1 MMPLPPADADNTVAV
16 RSPASVDDIAGIAAE
31 LVACGSLEMGA
42 DAPENAR
49 RIASLLPAGTPVYV
63 NHLPRRALAHTLPAL
78 IALSEAGLEPVP
90 HVAAR
95 RIVAR
100 AEVETFLKQ
109 AVRLA
114 NVRKVLL
121 IGGDVPEPLGP
132 YAEGAALM
140 RDGLLSVCGVQ
151 QVGLPGYPE
160 GHPRIASAT
169 LAAALAEKLAL
180 AGAQGLG
187 AYVVTQFSFAPNR
200 IVEYCADLAR
210 RAADVPVY
218 VGVPGPTS
226 PRTLLRYAQRCGVGA
241 SLRALQA
248 QGMGA
253 VRLFTSVDPSD
264 QLTALAR
271 HMRAGSVGHVVGVH
285 LYSFGGV
292 ATTAH
297 WINARITAA
306 RA

>member
-1 MMPLPPADADNTVAV
+1 MLPIPADEVPSPRAVADSQDVA
-16 RSPASVDDIAGIAAE
+16 AMAAE

-42 DAPENAR
+42 DAPEDAQ
-49 RIASLLPAGTPVYV
+49 RIAALLPAGTPVYV
-63 NHLPRRALAHTLPAL
+63 NHLPRRELALTLPAL

-95 RIVAR
+95 RVTSR
-100 AEVETFLKQ
+100 VEVETFLKK

-114 NVRKVLL
+114 RVRKVLL
-121 IGGDVPEPLGP
+121 IGGDVPQPLGP
-132 YAEGAALM
+132 YGDAAALM
-140 RDGLLSVCGVQ
+140 RDGMLAGCGVQ
-151 QVGLPGYPE
+151 QVGLAGYPE
-160 GHPRIASAT
+160 GHPHIASAT

-187 AYVVTQFSFAPNR
+187 AYIVTQFSFAPNR

-218 VGVPGPTS
+218 VGLPGPTS

-253 VRLFTSVDPSD
+253 VRLFTNVDPSD

-271 HMRAGSVGHVVGVH
+271 HMHTGSASNVVGVH

-297 WINARITAA
+297 WMNARITA
-306 RA
+306 RGG

>member
-1 MMPLPPADADNTVAV
+1 MLPTPTDADQSPRPAADAQ
-16 RSPASVDDIAGIAAE
+16 DIAATAAE

-42 DAPENAR
+42 DAPEDAQ

-63 NHLPRRALAHTLPAL
+63 NHLPRRELAHTLPAL
-78 IALSEAGLEPVP
+78 IALAEAGLEPVP
-90 HVAAR
+90 HMAAR
-95 RIVAR
+95 RIASR
-100 AEVETFLKQ
+100 AEAESFLKQ
-109 AVRLA
+109 AVRMA
-114 NVRKVLL
+114 RVRKVLL
-121 IGGDVPEPLGP
+121 IGGDIDTPLGP
-132 YAEGAALM
+132 YGDGAALM
-140 RDGLLSVCGVQ
+140 RDRLLVDCGVQ

-169 LAAALAEKLAL
+169 LATALADKLAL
-180 AGAQGLG
+180 AKAQGMG
-187 AYVVTQFSFAPNR
+187 AHVVTQFSFAPNR

-210 RAADVPVY
+210 RAPAVPVY
-218 VGVPGPTS
+218 VGLPGPTS

-253 VRLFTSVDPSD
+253 VRLFTNVDPTD

-271 HMRAGSVGHVVGVH
+271 HMLAGSASNVVGVH

-297 WINARITAA
+297 WMNARITAQ
-306 RA
+306 RG